1 MALWTSILL
10 TAAALS
16 SIMVDTTALPLAP
29 QGGTQPKT
37 IPLTVPRPTYI
48 HTQQATSSLPL
59 QSLSSIMPQVASIS
73 STLHTE
79 TISSTANIS
88 PSPTTIA
95 TPAPENQDAP
105 TAPESEL
112 PSLASEEEPPNVL
125 QAVPTDAG
133 KQESRPATATR
144 DITAAA
150 RRTLQKALLSAQT
163 ATILL
168 QRVLVH
174 NYGTIFVFCTQYIL
188 CIPSSNKCW
197 PQIYDRCNPV
207 IKSKYQVTN
216 KCRVTNWGHGVW
228 VHVCMH
234 TCDTG
239 CFPATTMSKRKK
251 SYNI

>member
-16 SIMVDTTALPLAP
+16 SILVDTTALPLAP

-59 QSLSSIMPQVASIS
+59 PSLSSIMPQVASIS
-73 STLHTE
+73 ATLHTE
-79 TISSTANIS
+79 TISSMANIS

-95 TPAPENQDAP
+95 TPAPENQDSP

-112 PSLASEEEPPNVL
+112 PSSASEEEPLNVL
-125 QAVPTDAG
+125 QAVPTDAR

-168 QRVLVH
+168 QQVLVS
-174 NYGTIFVFCTQYIL
+174 IVFCMYKHVSFITPYIHL
-188 CIPSSNKCW
+188 
-197 PQIYDRCNPV
+197 
-207 IKSKYQVTN
+207 
-216 KCRVTNWGHGVW
+216 
-228 VHVCMH
+228 
-234 TCDTG
+234 
-239 CFPATTMSKRKK
+239 F
-251 SYNI
+251 SYYYN